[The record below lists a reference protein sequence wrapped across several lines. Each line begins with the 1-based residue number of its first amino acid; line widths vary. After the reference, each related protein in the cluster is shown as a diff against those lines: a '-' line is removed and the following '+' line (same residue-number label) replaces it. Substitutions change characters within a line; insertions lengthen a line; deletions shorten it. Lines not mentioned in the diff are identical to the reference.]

1 MRDFKQLIIWRSGL
15 DITKKVYRI
24 TKKLPE
30 DEKFG
35 LTSQMRRSSVSIPS
49 NIAEGCSRNSDLEY
63 KRFLEIAIGSSFE
76 LETQLIIA
84 HEIGFIE
91 MEEPN
96 NLQKDIVGLQRQ
108 ISSLINRLKGK

>member
-35 LTSQMRRSSVSIPS
+35 LCSQMRRSAVFQFHPTLLKV
-49 NIAEGCSRNSDLEY
+49 AV
-63 KRFLEIAIGSSFE
+63 
-76 LETQLIIA
+76 ETVI
-84 HEIGFIE
+84 
-91 MEEPN
+91 
-96 NLQKDIVGLQRQ
+96 
-108 ISSLINRLKGK
+108 